1 MKKKIQDIIA
11 GIEKEEIK
19 NNEEFSKFKKKYS
32 TLIKELNDEFITL
45 PVETKREVGA
55 SMNLLKNKI
64 KSVCQNFEIAIKNQ
78 TTKKND
84 DKDYT
89 LPVDISLGCKHPLTQ
104 LGDEMSNFFLSYGF
118 DFVDAPE
125 IEDDWHNFT
134 ALNMPYD
141 HPARDMQETF
151 FLDNKKQYL
160 LRTHTTSAQIRTLEN
175 KKPPLYCF
183 CMGKVFRNE
192 TVSARSSEV
201 FHQIDCFVVDKNISF
216 VDFKTIVNDFLR
228 HIFGSETK
236 MRIRPSYFPFTSPSV
251 EIDIECL
258 ICRGRGCSICKKSGW
273 LEILG
278 GGLIH
283 DKVLENCNI
292 DSSIYSGYAFGGGLE
307 RTAILIHGI
316 NDIRLFYENDMRFLR
331 QFR

>member
-1 MKKKIQDIIA
+1 MKKKIQDIISE
-11 GIEKEEIK
+11 IEKEEIK
-19 NNEEFSKFKKKYS
+19 NSAEFLSFKKKYN
-32 TLIKELNDEFITL
+32 TIVKELNDEFINL
-45 PVETKREVGA
+45 PVERKREMGCM
-55 SMNLLKNKI
+55 MNLLKNKI
-64 KSVCQNFEIAIKNQ
+64 KSLCQDFEKAMKEQASN
-78 TTKKND
+78 KND
-84 DKDYT
+84 NIDYT

-104 LGDEMSNFFLSYGF
+104 LREEMSEFFLSYGF
-118 DFVDAPE
+118 DFVDTPE

-141 HPARDMQETF
+141 HPARDMQDTF
-151 FLDNKKQYL
+151 FLDNKKQYV
-160 LRTHTTSAQIRTLEN
+160 LRTHTTSTQIRTLEN
-175 KKPPLYCF
+175 TKPPLYCF

-201 FHQIDCFVVDKNISF
+201 FHQIDGFVVDKNVSF
-216 VDFKTIVNDFLR
+216 LDFKTTMNDFLR
-228 HIFGSETK
+228 HIFGSKTK

-258 ICRGRGCSICKKSGW
+258 ICKGEGCSICKKSGW

-307 RTAILIHGI
+307 RISMLIHGI

>member
-11 GIEKEEIK
+11 EIEKEEIK
-19 NNEEFSKFKKKYS
+19 NNAEFLSFKKKYS
-32 TLIKELNDEFITL
+32 TLIKELNNEFINL
-45 PVETKREVGA
+45 PVGTKRELGCM
-55 SMNLLKNKI
+55 MNLLKNKMKSLCDDFEKTI
-64 KSVCQNFEIAIKNQ
+64 KDQALE
-78 TTKKND
+78 KND
-84 DKDYT
+84 NIDYT

-104 LGDEMSNFFLSYGF
+104 LGEEMSNFFLSYGF

-141 HPARDMQETF
+141 HPARDMQDTF
-151 FLDNKKQYL
+151 FLDNKKRYV
-160 LRTHTTSAQIRTLEN
+160 LRTHTTNAQARTLEN
-175 KKPPLYCF
+175 RKPPIYSVCI
-183 CMGKVFRNE
+183 GKVFRNE

-201 FHQIDCFVVDKNISF
+201 FHQIDGFVVDENVSF
-216 VDFKTIVNDFLR
+216 ADFKTIMNDFLR
-228 HIFGSETK
+228 HIFGSKTK

-258 ICRGRGCSICKKSGW
+258 ICKGKGCSICKKSGW

-307 RTAILIHGI
+307 RISMLIHGI